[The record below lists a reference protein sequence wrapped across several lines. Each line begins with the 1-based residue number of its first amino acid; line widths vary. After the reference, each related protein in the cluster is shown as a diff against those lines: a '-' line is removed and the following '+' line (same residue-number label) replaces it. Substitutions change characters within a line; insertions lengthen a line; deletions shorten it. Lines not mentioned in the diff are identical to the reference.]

1 MIRICS
7 KSSSYCGI
15 EHSIVAN
22 SKAVVV
28 AEVEVAVEALGNAD
42 SSPGHLWWRGKY
54 YRVKFLNFY
63 FLGHMQKFELGNI
76 EFMRMK
82 FN

>member
-15 EHSIVAN
+15 EHSIVVN

-42 SSPGHLWWRGKY
+42 SSLVICGEG
-54 YRVKFLNFY
+54 
-63 FLGHMQKFELGNI
+63 GNI
-76 EFMRMK
+76 IEEE
-82 FN
+82 NS